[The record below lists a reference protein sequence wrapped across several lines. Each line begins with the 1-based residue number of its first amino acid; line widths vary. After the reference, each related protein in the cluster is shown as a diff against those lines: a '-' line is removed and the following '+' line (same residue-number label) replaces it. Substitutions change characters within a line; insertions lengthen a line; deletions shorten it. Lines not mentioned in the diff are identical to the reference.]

1 MSRLNTSSL
10 QVNDLITNPLDPSA
24 GNGRGHMHRL
34 AQALLGECKNKMGF
48 RHLCCGT
55 SILLVHQWSQ
65 SPGGMLSP
73 YEAVRSPRY
82 KGQSGV
88 QLEDTTGVQCIVFLS
103 EQPW

>member
-1 MSRLNTSSL
+1 MKCSYSVTYTHTLLTGAHGSQL
-10 QVNDLITNPLDPSA
+10 QS
-24 GNGRGHMHRL
+24 
-34 AQALLGECKNKMGF
+34 LLGMGGPQ
-48 RHLCCGT
+48 RQQLMEQLMSSSG
-55 SILLVHQWSQ
+55 LGP
-65 SPGGMLSP
+65 PGGMLSP